1 MSGVLRIAVAP
12 GSVADPDDVAAAA
25 TAIVA
30 GIGRIMH
37 GRDCRVAIEESPETD
52 AFLIELDGRPL
63 VCPPVLAS
71 QLAAVA
77 ADRSDVPIR
86 PLEQSWAAAAQA
98 PDVFLL
104 ELVRAVATGMPRE
117 IFGDRAW
124 AAWLRMR
131 DQDVDL
137 LIPSG
142 LFEMFTRI
150 VPGEQIPIIRNW
162 LAAFL
167 GVAPP
172 MHLLRADDLPPYC
185 YAVALGGVRLPARRF
200 LSTEY
205 IAINGDPGPLLER
218 GARPTSLP
226 WTLREALVI
235 DQDDAGDATAESW
248 WSWNDDWAA
257 SVYADV
263 RRHADWLVDD
273 GFTDSLLRALATT
286 MPEAAQ
292 AAYDTVRSRLTA
304 VIGRLLAADVW
315 SGSIEPIVGAL
326 WDCPPGADAESD
338 ERAVRDRLARGIV
351 DPHLSNGWLD
361 CWSAVDADNLNLPS
375 LVVATRR
382 AVDALPGTARV
393 PVLLVA
399 ERDRAAAASALR
411 FSVPEVRVLS
421 LDDVPLDIE
430 VNPQVL
436 DIGDHASM
444 PLPQA

>member
-150 VPGEQIPIIRNW
+150 VPGEQIPIC
-162 LAAFL
+162 
-167 GVAPP
+167 
-172 MHLLRADDLPPYC
+172 LLY
-185 YAVALGGVRLPARRF
+185 
-200 LSTEY
+200 
-205 IAINGDPGPLLER
+205 
-218 GARPTSLP
+218 TSP
-226 WTLREALVI
+226 
-235 DQDDAGDATAESW
+235 S
-248 WSWNDDWAA
+248 
-257 SVYADV
+257 
-263 RRHADWLVDD
+263 
-273 GFTDSLLRALATT
+273 
-286 MPEAAQ
+286 P
-292 AAYDTVRSRLTA
+292 
-304 VIGRLLAADVW
+304 
-315 SGSIEPIVGAL
+315 
-326 WDCPPGADAESD
+326 
-338 ERAVRDRLARGIV
+338 RD
-351 DPHLSNGWLD
+351 
-361 CWSAVDADNLNLPS
+361 
-375 LVVATRR
+375 
-382 AVDALPGTARV
+382 
-393 PVLLVA
+393 
-399 ERDRAAAASALR
+399 
-411 FSVPEVRVLS
+411 
-421 LDDVPLDIE
+421 
-430 VNPQVL
+430 
-436 DIGDHASM
+436 
-444 PLPQA
+444 